1 MNLDGIERLESI
13 RQQLDI
19 NGAVKIDD
27 LATEHGVSK
36 MTIRRDLDL
45 LVDEGVAHRVR
56 GGATAL
62 GPQQFAQR
70 YERHAKEKARIAE
83 KLMGLVGAGGAI
95 GIDASTTMQRLAV
108 KLSSAR
114 DLTVLTNGPDTF
126 RSLQPHAGVT
136 ALLTG
141 GELNAETG
149 SLIGPLATRA
159 TDQLLLRRLFVGA
172 AALDPD
178 LGSSEVSLP
187 EAEVKLAL
195 AASASEVVLA
205 VDSSK
210 LGHRSP
216 ARCFELSNVSILV
229 TELEPDSSR
238 LDPYRDLVQLV

>member
-13 RQQLDI
+13 RRRLDVT
-19 NGAVKIDD
+19 GAVEIVE
-27 LATEHGVSK
+27 LAAEHAVSK
-36 MTIRRDLDL
+36 MTIRRDLDV
-45 LVDEGVAHRVR
+45 LVGEGVAHRVR
-56 GGATAL
+56 GGATAI
-62 GPQQFAQR
+62 GPQQFAER
-70 YERHAKEKARIAE
+70 YDHHAKAKARISE
-83 KLMGLVGAGGAI
+83 KLIELVGAGGAI
-95 GIDASTTMQRLAV
+95 GIDASTTMQRLAAR
-108 KLSSAR
+108 LSSAR

-126 RSLQPHAGVT
+126 RSLHTHPGVT

-141 GELNAETG
+141 GALNAETG
-149 SLIGPLATRA
+149 SLIGPLAVRA
-159 TDQLLLRRLFVGA
+159 GDQLLLRRFFVSA

-178 LGSSEVSLP
+178 LGSSEVSLA

-229 TELEPDSSR
+229 TELEPGNPR
-238 LDPYRDLVQLV
+238 LDPYRDLVQLI